1 MSHADP
7 WGDDVEEPAPS
18 RLAGMQVGTPEQFGW
33 LTGIVKAVLVLN
45 LLDALF
51 TLVWVRWGYARE
63 ANDLIADL
71 ANQNALLF
79 VIVKLSLVSLGSW
92 LLWNRRHH
100 AAAVI
105 AIFISFVAYYLILL
119 VHLSYTNR
127 LLRQLLF

>member
-1 MSHADP
+1 MITI
-7 WGDDVEEPAPS
+7 G
-18 RLAGMQVGTPEQFGW
+18 RL
-33 LTGIVKAVLVLN
+33 
-45 LLDALF
+45 
-51 TLVWVRWGYARE
+51 
-63 ANDLIADL
+63 
-71 ANQNALLF
+71 ALLF